1 MTDKLFNSDF
11 ENSLRL
17 LILLDEF
24 VMPKSLDML
33 YAADFMSAY
42 GAVFHLSQ
50 SNLNGENPYM
60 FSEFASRR
68 GVVRAALKEL
78 VLDGFVVPVKL
89 DKGFAY
95 TISSEGEEYCQS
107 LESEYAIEYRQVAA
121 RAVDFIGNKSERT
134 VISMINSMS
143 AKALKGGQEA

>member
-1 MTDKLFNSDF
+1 MTDKLFNSNF

-24 VMPKSLDML
+24 VMPKSVDML
-33 YAADFMSAY
+33 YAADFIATY
-42 GAVFHLSQ
+42 GATFRLSQ
-50 SNLNGENPYM
+50 NNLNGENPYM

-68 GVVRAALKEL
+68 GVVRASLKEL

-95 TISSEGEEYCQS
+95 TISSDGEEYCKS
-107 LESEYAIEYRQVAA
+107 LESDYAAEYRQVAA
-121 RAVDFIGNKSERT
+121 YVVDMIGNKSERT
-134 VISMINSMS
+134 VISMINNMS
-143 AKALKGGQEA
+143 AKSLKGGKEA

>member
-1 MTDKLFNSDF
+1 MNKLFNSNF

-24 VMPKSLDML
+24 IMPKSVDML

-42 GAVFHLSQ
+42 GATFQLSQ
-50 SNLNGENPYM
+50 VDLNGENPYK

-78 VLDGFVVPVKL
+78 VLEGYAVPVKL

-95 TISSEGEEYCQS
+95 TISPEGEEFCQS
-107 LESEYAIEYRQVAA
+107 LESEYAAEYRRVASRVVQV
-121 RAVDFIGNKSERT
+121 IGDKSERT
-134 VISMINSMS
+134 VISMINRMS
-143 AKALKGGQEA
+143 ANTLKEGENA